1 MCRCDLF
8 KNTSGNV
15 RLLLS
20 SYLLLVILWIT
31 LDTHYTGTYTP
42 RGIKGHRSTGRMD
55 EKRQFM
61 CTSTTL
67 LSSSNTHRPVPRPKA
82 A

>member
-1 MCRCDLF
+1 MCRCDLL

-31 LDTHYTGTYTP
+31 LDTQHAGTSP

-67 LSSSNTHRPVPRPKA
+67 LSSSSTHRPVPRPKA